1 MATSQRL
8 SRGFH
13 RLGLVLA
20 ALALSYFLYI
30 GLVETPPGKLLDPFW
45 VIGGV
50 IFGAIIYGLVRV
62 IGWVIGGFAAS

>member
-20 ALALSYFLYI
+20 ALALLYFLYI
-30 GLVETPPGKLLDPFW
+30 GLAETPPGSLLHPVW
-45 VIGGV
+45 VIGGA
-50 IFGAIIYGLVRV
+50 IFGAIIYGLVRA
-62 IGWVIGGFAAS
+62 IGWVIGSFAA